1 MQPRSYFSS
10 ESTPRKETSS
20 WKEPTRPRFERP
32 TNVGLPERPQ
42 GLPERPTNVGLPERP
57 QERFSL
63 ERPSLERSER
73 PNERSNE
80 RPQNRFAKPAIEPGV
95 HEFPELPRKKVQT
108 NVPQQT
114 VVQQKP
120 LGRVTYAALASTWA
134 EQVKENE
141 EKAKRAAEKEAELA
155 RVQVKLNEIKLVAST
170 LLRKKH
176 DSDDDKEVDIGCYTS
191 DHSDQA
197 ESSDPDEEVIE
208 EEEEVDVEEDP
219 DAFWTQRKHKGDMY

>member
-10 ESTPRKETSS
+10 ESTSKNSS

-32 TNVGLPERPQ
+32 Q
-42 GLPERPTNVGLPERP
+42 GLPERPLQERP
-57 QERFSL
+57 LQERPSL
-63 ERPSLERSER
+63 EKPSLERSER
-73 PNERSNE
+73 PNERPNERPHERPNE
-80 RPQNRFAKPAIEPGV
+80 RPQNRFAKPVLEPGV
-95 HEFPELPRKKVQT
+95 NEFPELPRKKADLK
-108 NVPQQT
+108 QT

-141 EKAKRAAEKEAELA
+141 EKAKRAVEKEAELA
-155 RVQVKLNEIKLVAST
+155 RVQLKLNEIKLVAST
-170 LLRKKH
+170 LLRKKN

>member
-1 MQPRSYFSS
+1 M
-10 ESTPRKETSS
+10 
-20 WKEPTRPRFERP
+20 
-32 TNVGLPERPQ
+32 
-42 GLPERPTNVGLPERP
+42 
-57 QERFSL
+57 
-63 ERPSLERSER
+63 ERSER
-73 PNERSNE
+73 PNERPLQE
-80 RPQNRFAKPAIEPGV
+80 KNRFAKPAD
-95 HEFPELPRKKVQT
+95 EFPELPRKKVQQ
-108 NVPQQT
+108 NA
-114 VVQQKP
+114 VQQKP

>member
-32 TNVGLPERPQ
+32 Q

-57 QERFSL
+57 LQERPQERSSL

-73 PNERSNE
+73 PNERPNE
-80 RPQNRFAKPAIEPGV
+80 RPQNRFTKPVIEPGV
-95 HEFPELPRKKVQT
+95 HDFPELPRKKVQT
-108 NVPQQT
+108 NVI
-114 VVQQKP
+114 QQKP